1 VEVRPVTLLTLFR
14 RRDPW
19 WQMDGPAARRA
30 RLRQRLV
37 AGLALVLS
45 VGAVGGAAVA
55 WAVQL
60 GVAADLWVRLA
71 RTIG

>member
-1 VEVRPVTLLTLFR
+1 VEVCPVTLLTLFR

-19 WQMDGPAARRA
+19 WQMDGQAARRA
-30 RLRQRLV
+30 RRRQRLV
-37 AGLALVLS
+37 AGVAFVLS

-60 GVAADLWVRLA
+60 GFAPGLWVQLA
-71 RTIG
+71 RAIG